1 MIYALATT
9 SAIMFALATALQH
22 RSAQKADHSK
32 AMRPSL
38 LFSLAL
44 DPMWLLGLG
53 ADIVGI
59 FFQFAALIKGS
70 VLVVQAILAIG
81 LVFSLFF
88 SAVLHN
94 IRLKYSELVLSGLI
108 VLALIGF
115 LTFGTPPVLIDR
127 SALSSWLILAAGTA
141 LVTTAVWMFAR
152 NSGTLRRTTALA
164 IAAGILHGF
173 TVSLS
178 KVVSQNFAALG
189 IFHLLVD
196 PHTWILLAMGAAD
209 ILVIQS
215 AFQAGPLRIS
225 LPIISVVEP
234 LIAFLISVTV
244 LHESLALSLLD
255 KAIAGVC
262 LALMM
267 VGVWGLARVAT
278 EENLV

>member
-38 LFSLAL
+38 LFFLAL

-59 FFQFAALIKGS
+59 FFQFAALVKGS

-88 SAVLHN
+88 SALLHN
-94 IRLKYSELVLSGLI
+94 IRLKYSELVLSGLTA
-108 VLALIGF
+108 LALVGF
-115 LTFGTPPVLIDR
+115 LIFGTPAQLIDK
-127 SALSSWLILAAGTA
+127 SALSSWFILALATGVVTVA
-141 LVTTAVWMFAR
+141 LWMFAR
-152 NSGTLRRTTALA
+152 NSSTFRRTSVLG
-164 IAAGILHGF
+164 ISAGILHGF

-178 KVVSQNFAALG
+178 KVVSQNFVALG
-189 IFHLLVD
+189 VYHLIID
-196 PHTWILLAMGAAD
+196 PHTWILVVMGAAD

-215 AFQAGPLRIS
+215 AFQAGPLGIS

-234 LIAFLISVTV
+234 FVAILISVIV
-244 LHESLALSLLD
+244 LHESLSMSVFGRV
-255 KAIAGVC
+255 IAGLC
-262 LALMM
+262 LAVMLL
-267 VGVWGLARVAT
+267 GVWGLARVST
-278 EENLV
+278 EDTLV